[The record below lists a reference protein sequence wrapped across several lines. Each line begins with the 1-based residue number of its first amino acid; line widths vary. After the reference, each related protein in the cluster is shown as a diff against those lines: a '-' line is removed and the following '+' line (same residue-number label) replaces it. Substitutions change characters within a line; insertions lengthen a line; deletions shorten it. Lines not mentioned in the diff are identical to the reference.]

1 MPLADRVRPKS
12 LDEVSGQRHLLG
24 EGRPFRRII
33 ESGHIPSMVFYGP
46 PGTGKTTV
54 ADIVAKKTG
63 KRLHK
68 INATTAA
75 LSDIK
80 AALSETDTLLGAGGI
95 LLYIDEIQYFNKKQQ
110 QSLLEYVEDGR
121 VTLICSTTDNPYF
134 CIFSAL
140 LSRSAVF
147 EFKGVSAEEM
157 VPSLKRAFGML
168 CEEYGEKKLEGDVF
182 GIISRST
189 DGDVR
194 KAINLLENSF
204 FASGDTLSA
213 DTAKELSTMAGLRF
227 DRNGEEHYDCISAL
241 QKSIR
246 GSDEN
251 AAVFYLCRILEGG
264 DLLIACRRLLVIACE
279 DVGLA
284 YPTAIT
290 VVKSCV
296 DAATQ
301 LGLPEAVIPLAQAT
315 VFLATAPKSNS
326 AYMAYAAAKADIA
339 AGNIGSVPRHLQN
352 KHADGFGDERE
363 QGYKY
368 PHDFEN
374 SWVNQQYLPDALK
387 DRVYYHFGNNKTE
400 RAAKEYW
407 EKIKGKKLN

>member
-1 MPLADRVRPKS
+1 MPLADRARPKS
-12 LDEVSGQRHLLG
+12 LDEVAGQRHLLG
-24 EGRPFRRII
+24 NGRPFRRIV

-54 ADIVAKKTG
+54 ADIVALRTG

-68 INATTAA
+68 INATSASLA
-75 LSDIK
+75 DIK
-80 AALSETDTLLGAGGI
+80 AALFETGTILGQGGI
-95 LLYIDEIQYFNKKQQ
+95 ILYIDEIQYFNKKQQ

-134 CIFSAL
+134 CVYAAL

-147 EFKGVSAEEM
+147 EFKSVAAEDM
-157 VPSLKRAFGML
+157 LPSLRRAYDML
-168 CEEYGEKKLEGDVF
+168 CGEYGEKSLEEGALEIVA
-182 GIISRST
+182 RSAG
-189 DGDVR
+189 GDVR
-194 KAINLLENSF
+194 KAMNLLENCF
-204 FASGDTLSA
+204 FASGLTLEKS
-213 DTAKELSTMAGLRF
+213 TAAELSSMAGLRF

-251 AAVFYLCRILEGG
+251 AAVYYLCRILEGG
-264 DLLIACRRLLVIACE
+264 DLLTACRRLLVIAAE
-279 DVGLA
+279 DIGLA
-284 YPTAIT
+284 YPAAIS

-296 DAATQ
+296 DAAVQ
-301 LGLPEAVIPLAQAT
+301 LGMPEAVLPLSEAAI
-315 VFLATAPKSNS
+315 FLATAPKSNS
-326 AYMAYAAAKADIA
+326 AYLAYAAAKADIE

-352 KHADGFGDERE
+352 KHADSAGDERA

-374 SWVNQQYLPDALK
+374 SYVKQQYLPDEIK
-387 DRVYYHFGNNKTE
+387 DRVYYRFGDNKTE
-400 RAAKEYW
+400 RAARDYW
-407 EKIKGKKLN
+407 EKIK

>member
-1 MPLADRVRPKS
+1 MPLADRARPKS
-12 LDEVSGQRHLLG
+12 LDEVAGQGHLLG

-68 INATTAA
+68 INATTAS

-80 AALSETDTLLGAGGI
+80 LALSETDTLLGVGGI
-95 LLYIDEIQYFNKKQQ
+95 ILYIDEIQYFNKKQQ

-157 VPSLKRAFGML
+157 RPALERAFKML
-168 CEEYGEKKLEGDVF
+168 CDEFGEKALVGDVF

-194 KAINLLENSF
+194 KALNLLENSF

-213 DTAKELSTMAGLRF
+213 ETAKELSTMAGLRF

-251 AAVFYLCRILEGG
+251 AAIFYLCRILEGG

-326 AYMAYAAAKADIA
+326 AYMAYAAAKADIQ

-352 KHADGFGDERE
+352 KHADSFGDERE

-374 SWVNQQYLPDALK
+374 SWVAQQYLPDALK
-387 DRVYYHFGNNKTE
+387 DRRYYRFGNNKTE

-407 EKIKGKKLN
+407 EKIKGKKL